1 MADLI
6 AFRPRMGAARLKK
19 IAQKMDYPNV
29 SRFIEDAILEKVQRE
44 VHSKTNPDLQKLNDE
59 IGKLIMKHLGV
70 RWVTPGS
77 KLDKELHKEAEDM
90 RTGKVKSYRWK
101 GSLKQLLDD
110 AQHHRYAPPQEKQP
124 KQK

>member
-44 VHSKTNPDLQKLNDE
+44 VHSAKSSDVQKLNDE
-59 IGKLIMKHLGV
+59 IGKLIMKHLGI
-70 RWVTPGS
+70 RWTKPGS
-77 KLDKELHKEAEDM
+77 KLDKAKKINIDILNELPFINL
-90 RTGKVKSYRWK
+90 
-101 GSLKQLLDD
+101 LKR
-110 AQHHRYAPPQEKQP
+110 AG
-124 KQK
+124 

>member
-29 SRFIEDAILEKVQRE
+29 SRFIEDAILEKVQRQ
-44 VHSKTNPDLQKLNDE
+44 VHSGKNSELQKLNDE
-59 IGKLIMKHLGV
+59 IGKLIMKHLGI
-70 RWVTPGS
+70 RWTKPGS
-77 KLDKELHKEAEDM
+77 KLDKEIRKEAEEM

-101 GSLKQLLDD
+101 GSLKQLFDD
-110 AQHHRYAPPQEKQP
+110 AKHHRYAKPEAK
-124 KQK
+124 

>member
-6 AFRPRMGAARLKK
+6 AFRPRMGVARLKK

-44 VHSKTNPDLQKLNDE
+44 VHSGKNSNFQKLNDE

-70 RWVTPGS
+70 RWTTPGS
-77 KLDKELHKEAEDM
+77 KLDKELRREAEEV
-90 RTGKVKSYRWK
+90 RSGKAKSYRWK
-101 GSLKQLLDD
+101 GSLKQLFDD
-110 AQHHRYAPPQEKQP
+110 AKHHRYAPPSEK
-124 KQK
+124 